1 MAYALK
7 RWRGLALM
15 LGLGASLYGSVT
27 AVAQQDKIKVD
38 WGHAEITSYVREQT
52 TNPRPSVLPDQA
64 SRLSRLQLPVLGFER
79 APASVAAAA
88 GVGRTPEA
96 KRKLVMDEANPI
108 WYNLIERYGDIT
120 ITIDADLR
128 LQDKLPPSAR
138 VFVPPADDGQIT
150 DVSIMDSTTE
160 PGLTG
165 AVAEFSIRK
174 FNIPYRVTMECNEA
188 SRETCRNPQ
197 AIARDGQLL
206 KLLSARPPQ

>member
-1 MAYALK
+1 MAYAFMSR
-7 RWRGLALM
+7 RWLALIA
-15 LGLGASLYGSVT
+15 GLGASLASTT
-27 AVAQQDKIKVD
+27 AALAQQEQIKVD
-38 WGHAEITSYVREQT
+38 WGHAEISSYVREQVA
-52 TNPRPSVLPDQA
+52 NPRPSVLPDQA

-79 APASVAAAA
+79 APASIVAAA

-128 LQDKLPPSAR
+128 LQDKLPPAAR
-138 VFVPPADDGQIT
+138 VFVPPADDGQIS
-150 DVSIMDSTTE
+150 DVTIMDSTTE

-174 FNIPYRVTMECNEA
+174 FNIPYRVTMECNQA
-188 SRETCRNPQ
+188 AREVCRNPQ